1 MDGSHQVCIPFN
13 VSNLIFIF
21 FILGI
26 VFYIY
31 QKTNETFASINL
43 TSHLTSN
50 ELQGKISALQNE
62 LFNCK
67 LSSQN
72 CQRELISCQSTSQG
86 VKKQMYTASPQTS
99 FGAPERDYNSN
110 SSYQMIGFLSNNT
123 DRFPLYGRTKYP
135 RRSDKWEYYTM
146 DETRNRIK
154 IVIKTQGDNELYDGD
169 TVVIP
174 ELNGQFIVKLYE
186 YSNVRYNPDLM

>member
-1 MDGSHQVCIPFN
+1 MESSRQVCIPFN

-21 FILGI
+21 FILGMF
-26 VFYIY
+26 FYVY

-50 ELQGKISALQNE
+50 ELQNKISALQNE
-62 LFNCK
+62 LFDCK
-67 LSSQN
+67 LSTQN
-72 CQRELISCQSTSQG
+72 CQRELVSCQSTQNAP
-86 VKKQMYTASPQTS
+86 KQAYYTSPSPS
-99 FGAPERDYNSN
+99 FEAPERDYNSN
-110 SSYQMIGFLSNNT
+110 SSYQMIGFLSSNV

-154 IVIKTQGDNELYDGD
+154 IVIKTKGDNELYDGD
-169 TVVIP
+169 KIAIP
-174 ELNGQFIVKLYE
+174 ELNNGEFTVKLYE